1 MRFSRIPSTLLALVV
16 GLVSWTVPADTAQ
29 AAICSN
35 GYISGL
41 TALPDLG
48 AGSYLGLQGGLYPG
62 GSNSIPAGHAAL
74 GLGLASQVQPLD
86 AAGNPDPAGQIA
98 LVSIGVSNT
107 AQDFGAFVSLASGD
121 SRVSPSVVLV
131 NGGIGGE
138 PIDFWLDPA
147 APTWAEV
154 ESRVGTAGATLAQVQ
169 VAWVMLPD
177 RNPFPL
183 SFPAEQWSYRDKL
196 QIVLRNLKSQFP
208 NVALAYLTSLYYTGY
223 GVDHPDIEPIAFEE
237 GFGVK
242 WTIEDQINGVGN
254 LNANPAAGPVVA
266 PWLAWGPY
274 VWANGLG
281 PDEAPG
287 GQAGRADGLEWLCAD
302 YEEDG
307 IHPSTSGEAKNASM
321 LLAHFTSAPMACP
334 WFLAAGVVCG
344 SGPIATG
351 FVDIAFSPFAADI
364 TWLADQGITNG
375 CKPAPNAL
383 FCPEGLVTRG
393 AMAAFLSRALNLVNN
408 GGGDLFTDD
417 DDSIFEND
425 IDKIA
430 TAGITTGCQPPPNAL
445 FCPEGLVTRGEM
457 AAFLSRA
464 LNLMNDGG
472 GDLFTDDDGSVFETD
487 IDRIAAADIT
497 FGCAPPPNARFCP
510 TEFVTRGQ
518 MAAFLHR
525 AFG

>member
-1 MRFSRIPSTLLALVV
+1 MRFPRLASTLLALVM
-16 GLVSWTVPADTAQ
+16 GLVGWTGPAGIAQ

-35 GYISGL
+35 SFLPGL

-48 AGSYLGLQGGLYPG
+48 TGTYQGLQGGLYPG
-62 GSNSIPAGHAAL
+62 GSNSIPAGQASL
-74 GLGLASQVQPLD
+74 GLSLAGQVQPLD
-86 AAGNPDPAGQIA
+86 ASGNPDPAGQVV
-98 LVSIGVSNT
+98 LVSIGVSNA
-107 AQDFGAFVSLASGD
+107 AQDFGAFVSLAAGD

-138 PIDFWLDPA
+138 PIDSWLDPSA
-147 APTWAEV
+147 STWAEV
-154 ESRVGTAGATLAQVQ
+154 DTRVGSAGATPAQVQ

-177 RNPFPL
+177 RNPLPLPFPT
-183 SFPAEQWSYRDKL
+183 EQWSYRDKL
-196 QIVLRNLKSQFP
+196 EIVLRNLKTQFP
-208 NVALAYLTSLYYTGY
+208 NVRLAYLTSLFYTGY

-242 WTIEDQINGVGN
+242 WTIQDQISGVGN
-254 LNANPAAGPVVA
+254 LNANSAAGPVVA

-281 PDEAPG
+281 ADDAPG

-302 YEEDG
+302 YEDDG
-307 IHPSTSGEAKNASM
+307 IHPSASGEAKNAAM
-321 LLAHFTSAPMACP
+321 LLAHFISAPTSCP
-334 WFLAAGVVCG
+334 WFLAAGVACG
-344 SGPIATG
+344 SGPLPTG
-351 FVDIAFSPFAADI
+351 FIDIGGSPFAADI
-364 TWLADQGITNG
+364 VWIADQGITNG

-383 FCPEGLVTRG
+383 FCPNGLVTRG
-393 AMAAFLSRALNLVNN
+393 EMAAFLSRALNLVNN
-408 GGGDLFTDD
+408 GGGDLFGDD
-417 DDSIFEND
+417 DTSIFEND

-445 FCPEGLVTRGEM
+445 FCPGGLVTRGEM
-457 AAFLSRA
+457 VAFLSRA
-464 LNLMNDGG
+464 LNLMDDGG

-487 IDRIAAADIT
+487 IDKVAAAGIT

-510 TEFVTRGQ
+510 TELVTRGQ